1 MRLVAFGSSRFA
13 RNDSLT
19 GGNADLFM
27 NAVNWLLKRQQLL
40 GIAATAPQEFNL
52 NLDAFQRRGIFITM
66 VVGIPA
72 ASPHVAFHLFYR
84 NHDFYPGRGPQKDPC

>member
-1 MRLVAFGSSRFA
+1 MSDDVMEREGMRLVAFGSSRFA

-40 GIAATAPQEFNL
+40 GIAAKAPQEFNL

-72 ASPHVAFHLFYR
+72 AVAAIGFVVWVR
-84 NHDFYPGRGPQKDPC
+84 RRK